1 MIMNKEQVLINN
13 CYNYLPECMDFTQ
26 QELMEVIKLK
36 YHNNTCTVNGIIKIT
51 GNLDITVGDISTTI
65 INNDD
70 QKFMNDLQTFIIDNR
85 NTILKHLQER
95 RVCQNKKQN

>member
-1 MIMNKEQVLINN
+1 
-13 CYNYLPECMDFTQ
+13 MDFTQ

-36 YHNNTCTVNGIIKIT
+36 YYNNTGTINGIFKIT
-51 GNLDITVGDISTTI
+51 GNLDIAVGNISTTI

-70 QKFMNDLQTFIIDNR
+70 QMFMNDLQTFIIENR
-85 NTILKHLQER
+85 KTILKHLQER

>member
-13 CYNYLPECMDFTQ
+13 CYNYFPEIMDFTQ
-26 QELMEVIKLK
+26 QDLAEVVKLK
-36 YHNNTCTVNGIIKIT
+36 YYNNTGTVKGIIKIT
-51 GNLDITVGDISTTI
+51 GNLDIAVGDISTTI

-70 QKFMNDLQTFIIDNR
+70 LIFMNDLQTFIIENR
-85 NTILKHLQER
+85 ETILKLLQER

>member
-13 CYNYLPECMDFTQ
+13 CYNYLPEIMNFTQ
-26 QELMEVIKLK
+26 QDLAEVVKLK
-36 YHNNTCTVNGIIKIT
+36 YYNNTGTVNGIIKIT

-70 QKFMNDLQTFIIDNR
+70 QIFMNDLQTFIIDNKKK
-85 NTILKHLQER
+85 IIKQLQER
-95 RVCQNKKQN
+95 RVC